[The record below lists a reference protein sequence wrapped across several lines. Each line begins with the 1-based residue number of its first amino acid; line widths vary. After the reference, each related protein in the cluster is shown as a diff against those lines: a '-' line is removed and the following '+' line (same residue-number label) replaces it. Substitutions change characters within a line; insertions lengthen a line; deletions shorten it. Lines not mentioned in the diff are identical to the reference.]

1 MEFEIYEDGGY
12 TLIDISHNSKSL
24 GEYLLPTVMTC
35 EDFLSQYLSELK
47 IEFFDVLGVSEWW
60 ITDREG
66 IVIEGAFYDIEE
78 AKKAWR
84 NLVMTQHGV

>member
-1 MEFEIYEDGGY
+1 MEFEIYEDGRY
-12 TLIDISHNSKSL
+12 TLIEISHNSKSL
-24 GEYLLPTVMTC
+24 GDYVLPSGVSG
-35 EDFLSQYLSELK
+35 EDFFSQYLNDIK

-84 NLVMTQHGV
+84 NLVMTHHEV

>member
-1 MEFEIYEDGGY
+1 
-12 TLIDISHNSKSL
+12 
-24 GEYLLPTVMTC
+24 MTG
-35 EDFLSQYLSELK
+35 EDFLSQYLSEVK